1 MENRTNTHRLRIN
14 ATLRMGTQKQ
24 ATPTNEQNIRKPLD
38 KLEVTIPRSLQPQ
51 LSPKVDSLLRP
62 LQTNSKERSRKPLKP
77 LQPHRNVESVPVH
90 APDPVKKSTRSKKEY
105 KLVED
110 KDIPAVLIDNR
121 HKVTY
126 TKAGFLGVGAFA
138 KVYRIKTQDETLF
151 AAKIVSK
158 LSLKPE
164 KIKKKLFAE
173 INIHR
178 VLKHDYIVKFH
189 SCFEDKLNIYLV
201 LELCKNGTL
210 SNMLRARKVLTED
223 EVRFYMG
230 QILSALRYMSDNRIL
245 HRDLKLGNVLLDENM
260 DCKLGDFGL
269 AALLLNKEDRR
280 RTICGTPH
288 YIAPEILFNK
298 EGHNHRADMW
308 SAGVLMYN
316 LLFGKHPFHHDEP
329 GKLYEQV
336 RQNEM
341 NVEYS
346 FPTKYTGYR
355 PVSDNAKDLIRK
367 LLVNNPDDRLSVIGA
382 LEHSFFSDFKMPLH
396 IPKTAL
402 YKIPE
407 HHELFGDDLIS
418 MSSQSKVEDA
428 IRKAKDKNESHVD
441 NRINPPLNIMSEI
454 IVDPRSQYPINT
466 NSQPSNPQ
474 VIPVHYVSVA
484 HTKKRSNVI
493 QNNASKRVCSVQDM
507 KANMAEP
514 NKAEKPIHV
523 DLPKVETLKV
533 TRKLDYDT
541 RPFAVPLPL
550 PTRKPIMEEMA
561 DNLKV
566 MIDRGA
572 ALPASRRTEYAKKDD
587 DFEWYS
593 GNIFVQNWMDCTECY
608 GFLYRLSDG
617 TMGVLYNDMSTM
629 TSMNFESFY
638 YIYQNE
644 KDMRYIESNYDLRT
658 IPVELK
664 KKQELLNSFKKY
676 AVDFLPLEF
685 SVPQGTETTKIH
697 LFKYIVCETCI
708 TFRLN
713 NGVIQ
718 FNFFKSDKLILYE
731 KGKKL
736 IYIDK
741 RRKMHHCNTID
752 ALKSN
757 EKEIINALNK
767 GYAVLKDQNVKRESA
782 LRDIRWQRMSKD
794 YSAATI

>member
-1 MENRTNTHRLRIN
+1 
-14 ATLRMGTQKQ
+14 MGTQKQ
-24 ATPTNEQNIRKPLD
+24 VTLTKEHNTRKPLD

-51 LSPKVDSLLRP
+51 LSTKVDSLLRP
-62 LQTNSKERSRKPLKP
+62 LQTNSKERSRKPLQP
-77 LQPHRNVESVPVH
+77 LQPIRKVESVPVH

-110 KDIPAVLIDNR
+110 KDIPAVLIDSR

-138 KVYRIKTQDETLF
+138 KVYRIKAQDETLF

-164 KIKKKLFAE
+164 NIRKKLFAE

-178 VLKHDYIVKFH
+178 LLKHDYIVKFH

-210 SNMLRARKVLTED
+210 SSMLRARKVLTED

-298 EGHNHRADMW
+298 EGHNHRVDMW
-308 SAGVLMYN
+308 SAGILMYN

-418 MSSQSKVEDA
+418 MSSQSKVDNA
-428 IRKAKDKNESHVD
+428 IRRARDKNESHVD
-441 NRINPPLNIMSEI
+441 NRINPPLNIMSEV

-466 NSQPSNPQ
+466 KYQPSNPQ
-474 VIPVHYVSVA
+474 VIPVHHVSA
-484 HTKKRSNVI
+484 TQTKKRSNAI
-493 QNNASKRVCSVQDM
+493 QNSVSKRVCSDQDM

-514 NKAEKPIHV
+514 NKAEKPQHA

-533 TRKLDYDT
+533 TRNPNVYT

-566 MIDRGA
+566 MIDRGI
-572 ALPASRRTEYAKKDD
+572 ALPASQRTEYAKKED

-593 GNIFVQNWMDCTECY
+593 GNIFVQNWMDCTACY

-629 TSMNFESFY
+629 TSMNFE
-638 YIYQNE
+638 
-644 KDMRYIESNYDLRT
+644 
-658 IPVELK
+658 
-664 KKQELLNSFKKY
+664 
-676 AVDFLPLEF
+676 
-685 SVPQGTETTKIH
+685 
-697 LFKYIVCETCI
+697 
-708 TFRLN
+708 
-713 NGVIQ
+713 
-718 FNFFKSDKLILYE
+718 
-731 KGKKL
+731 
-736 IYIDK
+736 
-741 RRKMHHCNTID
+741 
-752 ALKSN
+752 
-757 EKEIINALNK
+757 
-767 GYAVLKDQNVKRESA
+767 
-782 LRDIRWQRMSKD
+782 
-794 YSAATI
+794 